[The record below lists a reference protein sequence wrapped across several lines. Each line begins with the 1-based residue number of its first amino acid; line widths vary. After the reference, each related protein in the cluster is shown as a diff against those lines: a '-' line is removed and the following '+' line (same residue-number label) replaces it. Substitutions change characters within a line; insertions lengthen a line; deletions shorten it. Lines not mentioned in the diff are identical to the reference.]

1 MSRRRR
7 CAFDSDNLE
16 EYIQLATIGQNQT
29 NLFYDDKK
37 LKWVNGLKQ
46 VADTK
51 YTPKQIEGFEHGHSQ
66 NDYIDTSELPPDIHL
81 KSSDEVI
88 NHHIMIL
95 GDINECL
102 KQSLTMF
109 CMQSRKNSNED
120 FNEELISPLKNKLCL
135 DLAIK
140 RIQERDG
147 VHMIKFLMH
156 DTSISDY
163 APIINGKLQFY
174 FYVVYFLQTSI
185 YILAFDV
192 DSKDFE
198 PQKEQ
203 DMISYVKERAVN
215 VKNIY
220 SVYFTDQDISDQRQN
235 KYFCNRWSIGVILS
249 QIIEQV
255 ITQ

>member
-46 VADTK
+46 VDETK
-51 YTPKQIEGFEHGHSQ
+51 YTPKQIEGFEHGHFQ

-81 KSSDEVI
+81 KSSEEVI

-102 KQSLTMF
+102 KQSLSMF

-163 APIINGKLQFY
+163 APIIN
-174 FYVVYFLQTSI
+174 VYFLQTSI

-192 DSKDFE
+192 DQKDFE

-203 DMISYVKERAVN
+203 DMISYVKERAMN

-235 KYFCNRWSIGVILS
+235 KYFCNRWNIGAILS

>member
-46 VADTK
+46 IDEKEYST
-51 YTPKQIEGFEHGHSQ
+51 KQIEGFEHGHSQ

-81 KSSDEVI
+81 KSSDEVVT
-88 NHHIMIL
+88 HHIMIL

-147 VHMIKFLMH
+147 VHMVKFLMH
-156 DTSISDY
+156 DTSIQNY
-163 APIINGKLQFY
+163 APIIN
-174 FYVVYFLQTSI
+174 VYFLQTAI

-192 DSKDFE
+192 DQQDFQ

-203 DMISYVKERAVN
+203 DMISYIKQRAVN
-215 VKNIY
+215 VKHIY
-220 SVYFTDQDISDQRQN
+220 SVYLTESDISDQRTN
-235 KYFCNRWSIGVILS
+235 KYYCNRWNIGAILS

-255 ITQ
+255 ISQ

>member
-46 VADTK
+46 IDDKEYST
-51 YTPKQIEGFEHGHSQ
+51 KQIEGFEHGHSQ
-66 NDYIDTSELPPDIHL
+66 TDYIDTSELPPDIHL

-88 NHHIMIL
+88 THHIMIL
-95 GDINECL
+95 GDINECI

-140 RIQERDG
+140 RIQGKDS
-147 VHMIKFLMH
+147 VHMVKFLMH
-156 DTSISDY
+156 DTSIQNY
-163 APIINGKLQFY
+163 APIIN
-174 FYVVYFLQTSI
+174 VYFLQTAI
-185 YILAFDV
+185 YILAFDL
-192 DSKDFE
+192 DQQDFQ

-203 DMISYVKERAVN
+203 DMISYVKQRAVS
-215 VKNIY
+215 VKHIY
-220 SVYFTDQDISDQRQN
+220 SVYLTESDISDQRAN
-235 KYFCNRWSIGVILS
+235 KYYCNRWNIGAILS

-255 ITQ
+255 ISQ